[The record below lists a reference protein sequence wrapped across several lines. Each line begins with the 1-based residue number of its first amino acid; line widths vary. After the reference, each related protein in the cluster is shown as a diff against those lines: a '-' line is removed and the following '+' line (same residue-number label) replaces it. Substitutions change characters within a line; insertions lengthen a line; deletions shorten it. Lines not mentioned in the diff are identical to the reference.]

1 MKQNLRLQFST
12 QRLIIRPLEEN
23 DYEIWLSGFINRKP
37 SQHQFDEGQVDM
49 SDATQP
55 WFAELVERQRQARNA
70 DDLYIFAI
78 FDKVSAA
85 HIGMLDLKNLSR
97 DAFQWGEIGY
107 FIHNQYW
114 RQGYA
119 FEAISELIKQA
130 KDNFKFHRLEAHI
143 DIGNKPSQHLIEK
156 LGFHYEC
163 LRKGFIFQDGAW
175 TDQLVYYQ
183 NLHDD
188 PINI

>member
-1 MKQNLRLQFST
+1 MKQNLRLHFVT

-23 DYEIWLSGFINRKP
+23 DYETWLSGFVNRKP
-37 SQHQFDEGQVDM
+37 SQHRFDDGQIDLTE
-49 SDATQP
+49 ATLP
-55 WFAELVERQRQARNA
+55 WFTALLERQQQARNA

-78 FDKVSAA
+78 FDKVTFA

-97 DAFQWGEIGY
+97 DAFQWAEVGY

-119 FEAISELIKQA
+119 YEAVSELIKQA
-130 KDNFKFHRLEAHI
+130 KDNFKFHRIEAHI
-143 DIGNKPSQHLIEK
+143 DIGNEPSQCLIEK
-156 LGFHYEC
+156 VGFQFEC
-163 LRKGFIFQDGAW
+163 IRKGFIFQEGQW

-183 NLHDD
+183 NLHDES
-188 PINI
+188 INI